1 MADNSNRASFSTP
14 LSVVLIGCG
23 RVAEKH
29 LKAIS
34 KLKNLELKAVVDV
47 NPESCKRLLGSVKG
61 FANVKSYSDYKQAI
75 DEIKPA
81 IVSVTVPSG
90 LHFQIAKYAM
100 EHGSNLLLEK
110 PMTMSVSEAREIYE
124 LSQKT
129 GLKIAMGHIY
139 RYLPIVGLVRQDIAE
154 GKYGKVTHGTIYVRW
169 GHGEDYYQSAAWR
182 GTWKSDGGAL
192 MNQTIHAIDLL
203 VWLMGSEPEEAS
215 AMIAQRLRNIEAEDL
230 GMAVLRLENGAM
242 AQIEGTTAT
251 IPSKHT
257 AEFSVFCENGQLSM
271 GLDSGKPH
279 ISVYGVKPAGKTKK
293 MHGYYIRKQFKEGG
307 LFSYKCALNP
317 HLGIYKDLAESIIE
331 DKNPIADAYAGF
343 SSVDTLL
350 GIYKSAKEGRP
361 VKLPLEENFNSID
374 MTGFFDEKTC

>member
-1 MADNSNRASFSTP
+1 MADNSTTSVQTP
-14 LSVVLIGCG
+14 LPVVLIGCG

-34 KLKNLELKAVVDV
+34 KLKGLELKAVVDV
-47 NPESCKRLLGSVKG
+47 NPESAKRLLESVKG
-61 FANVKSYSDYKQAI
+61 FAGVKQYSDYKTAI
-75 DEIKPA
+75 DEIKPS

-110 PMTMSVSEAREIYE
+110 PMTMSVSEAREIFE
-124 LSQKT
+124 LSEKT
-129 GLKIAMGHIY
+129 GLKLAMGHIY

-169 GHGEDYYQSAAWR
+169 GHGEDYYSSAAWR

-203 VWLMGSEPEEAS
+203 IWLMGSEPEEAQS
-215 AMIAQRLRNIEAEDL
+215 MIARRLRNIEAEDL
-230 GMAVLRLENGAM
+230 GMAVLKLENGAL

-251 IPSKHT
+251 IPSRHT

-279 ISVYGVKPAGKTKK
+279 LNIMTVKSNGKTKK
-293 MHGYYIRKQFKEGG
+293 LNGYYIRRQLKEGG
-307 LFSYKCALNP
+307 MFSYKCALNP
-317 HLGIYKDLAESIIE
+317 HLGIYKDLHDSIIE
-331 DKNPIADAYAGF
+331 NRNPIADAYSGF
-343 SSVDTLL
+343 SSVDTML

-361 VKLPLEENFNSID
+361 VALPLSEDFNTVD
-374 MTGFFDEKTC
+374 MTGFFE

>member
-1 MADNSNRASFSTP
+1 MAENTTANSTSGP
-14 LSVVLIGCG
+14 LPVVLIGCG

-34 KLKNLELKAVVDV
+34 KLKGLELKAVVDV
-47 NPESCKRLLGSVKG
+47 NPESAKRLLSSVKG
-61 FANVKSYSDYKQAI
+61 LGNVKQYSDYKTAI
-75 DEIKPA
+75 DEIKPS

-110 PMTMSVSEAREIYE
+110 PMTMSVSEAREIFE
-124 LSQKT
+124 LSKKT

-139 RYLPIVGLVRQDIAE
+139 RYLPIVGLVREDIAE
-154 GKYGKVTHGTIYVRW
+154 GRYGKVTHGTIYVRW
-169 GHGEDYYQSAAWR
+169 GHGEDYYSSAAWR

-203 VWLMGSEPEEAS
+203 VWLMGSEPEEAQ
-215 AMIAQRLRNIEAEDL
+215 AMIARRLRNIEAEDL
-230 GMAVLRLENGAM
+230 GMAVLRLENGAL

-279 ISVYGVKPAGKTKK
+279 LNIFTVKPDGKLKK
-293 MHGYYIRKQFKEGG
+293 LNGYYIRKQFKEGG
-307 LFSYKCALNP
+307 MFSYKCALNP
-317 HLGIYKDLAESIIE
+317 HLGIYKDLHDSILE
-331 DKNPIADAYAGF
+331 DKNPIADAYSGF

-361 VKLPLEENFNSID
+361 VSLPLDDNFTSTD
-374 MTGFFDEKTC
+374 MTGFFN

>member
-1 MADNSNRASFSTP
+1 
-14 LSVVLIGCG
+14 
-23 RVAEKH
+23 
-29 LKAIS
+29 
-34 KLKNLELKAVVDV
+34 
-47 NPESCKRLLGSVKG
+47 
-61 FANVKSYSDYKQAI
+61 
-75 DEIKPA
+75 
-81 IVSVTVPSG
+81 
-90 LHFQIAKYAM
+90 M
-100 EHGSNLLLEK
+100 EHGCNLLLEK

-124 LSQKT
+124 LSRKT

-203 VWLMGSEPEEAS
+203 VWLMGSEPEEATS
-215 AMIAQRLRNIEAEDL
+215 MIAKRLRNIEAEDL
-230 GMAVLRLENGAM
+230 GMAVLRLENGSL

-279 ISVYGVKPAGKTKK
+279 ISVYGVKPNGKTKK
-293 MHGYYIRKQFKEGG
+293 MNGYYIRRQFKEGG

-317 HLGIYKDLAESIIE
+317 HLGIYKDLFDSILE
-331 DKNPIADAYAGF
+331 DKSPIADAYAGF

-361 VKLPLEENFNSID
+361 VKLPLTEDFNSID
-374 MTGFFDEKTC
+374 MSGFFD

>member
-230 GMAVLRLENGAM
+230 GMAVLRLENGAL

-279 ISVYGVKPAGKTKK
+279 ISVYGVKPDGKTKK
-293 MHGYYIRKQFKEGG
+293 MNGYYIRKQFKEGG

-361 VKLPLEENFNSID
+361 VKLPLGENFNSID

>member
-1 MADNSNRASFSTP
+1 MADNNNS
-14 LSVVLIGCG
+14 LSVSVPLPVIIIGCG

-34 KLKNLELKAVVDV
+34 KLKGLLALAAVVDT
-47 NPESCKRLLGSVKG
+47 NPESAKRLLGSVKG
-61 FANVKSYSDYKQAI
+61 FANTKVYNDYKTAI
-75 DEIKPA
+75 EEVKPS

-90 LHFQIAKYAM
+90 LHYQIAKYAM
-100 EHGSNLLLEK
+100 EHGCNLLLEK
-110 PMTMSVSEAREIYE
+110 PMTMSVSEAREIFE

-169 GHGEDYYQSAAWR
+169 GHGEDYYSSAAWR

-215 AMIAQRLRNIEAEDL
+215 AMIAQRIRNIEAEDL
-230 GMAVLRLENGAM
+230 GMAVLRLENGAL

-279 ISVYGVKPAGKTKK
+279 LNIFTVKPNGKLKK
-293 MHGYYIRKQFKEGG
+293 LNGYYIRKQFKEGG
-307 LFSYKCALNP
+307 MFSYKCALNP
-317 HLGIYKDLAESIIE
+317 HLGIYNDLYESIKTG
-331 DKNPIADAYAGF
+331 KNPIADAYSGF

-350 GIYKSAKEGRP
+350 GIYKSAKEGKP
-361 VKLPLEENFNSID
+361 VALPLTDDFNSVD
-374 MTGFFDEKTC
+374 MTGFFK

>member
-1 MADNSNRASFSTP
+1 MAENTTTSSVSAP
-14 LSVVLIGCG
+14 LSVIIIGCG

-34 KLKNLELKAVVDV
+34 KLKGLELKAVVDT
-47 NPESCKRLLGSVKG
+47 NPDSAKRLLGSVKG
-61 FANVKSYSDYKQAI
+61 FAGVKQYSDYKTAI
-75 DEIKPA
+75 DEVKPS

-110 PMTMSVSEAREIYE
+110 PMTMSVSEAREIFE
-124 LSQKT
+124 LSNKT

-139 RYLPIVGLVRQDIAE
+139 RYLPIVGLIKEDIAE
-154 GKYGKVTHGTIYVRW
+154 GKFGKVTHGSIYVRW
-169 GHGEDYYQSAAWR
+169 GHGEDYYGSAAWR

-215 AMIAQRLRNIEAEDL
+215 AMIAQRIRKIEAEDL
-230 GMAVLRLENGAM
+230 GMAVLRLENGAL

-279 ISVYGVKPAGKTKK
+279 LNIFTVKPNGKLKK
-293 MHGYYIRKQFKEGG
+293 LNGYYIRKQFKEGG

-317 HLGIYKDLAESIIE
+317 HLGIYKDLCDSIIE
-331 DKNPIADAYAGF
+331 DKDPIADAYSGF

-350 GIYKSAKEGRP
+350 GIYKSAKEGKP
-361 VKLPLEENFNSID
+361 VALPLKDDFNSVD
-374 MTGFFDEKTC
+374 MTGYFE

>member
-1 MADNSNRASFSTP
+1 MAENTTTSSVSMP
-14 LSVVLIGCG
+14 LSVIIIGCG

-34 KLKNLELKAVVDV
+34 KLKGLELKAVVDT
-47 NPESCKRLLGSVKG
+47 NPDSAKRLLDSVKG
-61 FANVKSYSDYKQAI
+61 FAGVKQFSDYKAAI
-75 DEIKPA
+75 DEIKPS

-90 LHFQIAKYAM
+90 LHYQIAKYAM

-110 PMTMSVSEAREIYE
+110 PMTMSISEAREIYE

-139 RYLPIVGLVRQDIAE
+139 RYLPIVGLIKDDIAE
-154 GKYGKVTHGTIYVRW
+154 GTYGKVTHGSIYVRW
-169 GHGEDYYQSAAWR
+169 GHGEDYYKSAAWR

-203 VWLMGSEPEEAS
+203 VWLMGSEPEEAT
-215 AMIAQRLRNIEAEDL
+215 AMIAQRIRNIEAEDL
-230 GMAVLRLENGAM
+230 GMAVLRLENGAL

-257 AEFSVFCENGQLSM
+257 AEFSVFCENAQLTM

-279 ISVYGVKPAGKTKK
+279 IAVYGTKPNGKLKK
-293 MHGYYIRKQFKEGG
+293 LNGYYIRKQFKAGG
-307 LFSYKCALNP
+307 LFSFKCALNP
-317 HLGIYKDLAESIIE
+317 HLGIYKDLCDSIIE
-331 DKNPIADAYAGF
+331 NKNPIADAYSGF

-361 VKLPLEENFNSID
+361 VSLPLSDDFNSVD
-374 MTGFFDEKTC
+374 MTGFFN

>member
-1 MADNSNRASFSTP
+1 MADNSTIPVSTP
-14 LSVVLIGCG
+14 LPVVLIGCG

-34 KLKNLELKAVVDV
+34 KLKGLELKAVVDV
-47 NPESCKRLLGSVKG
+47 NPESAKRLLGSVKG
-61 FANVKSYSDYKQAI
+61 FSSVKQYSDYKTAI

-110 PMTMSVSEAREIYE
+110 PMTMSVSEAREIFE
-124 LSQKT
+124 LSKKT

-169 GHGEDYYQSAAWR
+169 GHGEDYYSSAAWR

-203 VWLMGSEPEEAS
+203 IWLMGSEPEQAQ
-215 AMIAQRLRNIEAEDL
+215 AMIAKRLRNIEAEDL
-230 GMAVLRLENGAM
+230 GMAVLRLENGAL

-251 IPSKHT
+251 IPSRHT

-279 ISVYGVKPAGKTKK
+279 LNIYSVKENGKTKK
-293 MHGYYIRKQFKEGG
+293 LNGYYIRKQFKEGG
-307 LFSYKCALNP
+307 MFSYKCALNP
-317 HLGIYKDLAESIIE
+317 HLGIYKDLHDSIIGNR
-331 DKNPIADAYAGF
+331 NPIADAYSGF
-343 SSVDTLL
+343 SSVDTML
-350 GIYKSAKEGRP
+350 GIYQSAKEGRP
-361 VKLPLEENFNSID
+361 VDLPLENDFNTVD
-374 MTGFFDEKTC
+374 MTGFFN

>member
-230 GMAVLRLENGAM
+230 GMAVLRLENGAL

-279 ISVYGVKPAGKTKK
+279 ISVYGVKPDGKTKK
-293 MHGYYIRKQFKEGG
+293 MNGYYIRKQFKKGG

>member
-1 MADNSNRASFSTP
+1 MSDNTTSTTFKTP

-23 RVAEKH
+23 RVSEKH

-34 KLKNLELKAVVDV
+34 KLKFLELKAVVDV
-47 NPESCKRLLGSVKG
+47 NPESAKNLLKSVKG
-61 FANVKSYSDYKQAI
+61 FANVKQYCDYKQAI
-75 DEIKPA
+75 DEIHPA

-90 LHFQIAKYAM
+90 LHYQIAKYAM

-110 PMTMSVSEAREIYE
+110 PMTMSVSEARDIYE

-139 RYLPIVGLVRQDIAE
+139 RYLPIVGLIRQDIAK
-154 GKYGKVTHGTIYVRW
+154 GTFGKVTHGTIYVRW
-169 GHGEDYYQSAAWR
+169 GHGEDYYSSAAWR

-203 VWLMGSEPEEAS
+203 IWLMGSEPEEAS
-215 AMIAQRLRNIEAEDL
+215 AMIAKRLRNIEAEDL
-230 GMAVLRLENGAM
+230 GMAVLRLENGAL

-257 AEFSVFCENGQLSM
+257 AEFSVFCENGQLTM

-279 ISVYGVKPAGKTKK
+279 IAVYKRKENGKTKK
-293 MHGYYIRKQFKEGG
+293 LNGYYIRKQLKEGG
-307 LFSYKCALNP
+307 IFSFKCALNP
-317 HLGIYKDLAESIIE
+317 HLGIYKDLGEAILEN
-331 DKNPIADAYAGF
+331 KAPIADAYAGY
-343 SSVDTLL
+343 SSVDTLM
-350 GIYKSAKEGRP
+350 GIYKSAKEGHP
-361 VKLPLEENFNSID
+361 VTLPLEENFNSID
-374 MTGFFDEKTC
+374 MTGYFD

>member
-1 MADNSNRASFSTP
+1 MADNTNTTSTSST

-34 KLKNLELKAVVDV
+34 KLKGLELKAVVDV
-47 NPESCKRLLGSVKG
+47 NPDSAKRLLGSVKG
-61 FANVKSYSDYKQAI
+61 FANVKTFTDYKAAI
-75 DEIKPA
+75 DEIKPS

-110 PMTMSVSEAREIYE
+110 PMTMSVSEAREIFE
-124 LSQKT
+124 LSKKT

-154 GKYGKVTHGTIYVRW
+154 GKYGKVTHGSIYVRW
-169 GHGEDYYQSAAWR
+169 GHGEDYYSSAAWR

-215 AMIAQRLRNIEAEDL
+215 AMIAQRIRNIEAEDL
-230 GMAVLRLENGAM
+230 GMAVLRLENGAL

-251 IPSKHT
+251 IPSKHS
-257 AEFSVFCENGQLSM
+257 AEFTVFCENGQLSM
-271 GLDSGKPH
+271 GLESGKPH
-279 ISVYGVKPAGKTKK
+279 LNLVTVKPDGKIKK
-293 MHGYYIRKQFKEGG
+293 LNGYYIRKQFKEGG
-307 LFSYKCALNP
+307 MFSYKCALNP
-317 HLGIYKDLAESIIE
+317 HLGIYNDLYDSITN
-331 DKNPIADAYAGF
+331 DKNPIADAYSGF

-350 GIYKSAKEGRP
+350 GIYKSAKEGKP
-361 VKLPLEENFNSID
+361 VALPLSDDFTSVD
-374 MTGFFDEKTC
+374 MTGFFK

>member
-1 MADNSNRASFSTP
+1 MAENSTTTVSNNLP
-14 LSVVLIGCG
+14 VIIIGCG

-34 KLKNLELKAVVDV
+34 KLKGLELKAVVDV
-47 NPESCKRLLGSVKG
+47 NEESAKRLLGSVKG
-61 FANVKSYSDYKQAI
+61 FAGTKIYSDYKTAI
-75 DEIKPA
+75 DEVKPS

-100 EHGSNLLLEK
+100 EHGCNLLLEK
-110 PMTMSVSEAREIYE
+110 PMTMSVSEAREIFD

-129 GLKIAMGHIY
+129 NLKIAMGHIY
-139 RYLPIVGLVRQDIAE
+139 RYLPIVGLLKEDIAS
-154 GKYGKVTHGTIYVRW
+154 GKYGKVTHGSIYVRW

-215 AMIAQRLRNIEAEDL
+215 AMIAQRIRNIEAEDL
-230 GMAVLRLENGAM
+230 GMAVLRLENGSL

-257 AEFSVFCENGQLSM
+257 AEFSVFCENAQLTM

-279 ISVYGVKPAGKTKK
+279 LNIFSAKPNGKTKK
-293 MHGYYIRKQFKEGG
+293 LNGFYIRKQFKTGG

-317 HLGIYKDLAESIIE
+317 HLGIYKDLCESINE
-331 DKNPIADAYAGF
+331 NRNPIADAYSGF

-361 VKLPLEENFNSID
+361 VSLPLTEDFNSTD
-374 MTGFFDEKTC
+374 MTGFFE

>member
-1 MADNSNRASFSTP
+1 MAANSTAANNMAP
-14 LSVVLIGCG
+14 LPVVLIGCG

-34 KLKNLELKAVVDV
+34 KLKGLALKAVVDV
-47 NPESCKRLLGSVKG
+47 NPDSAKRLLNSVKG
-61 FANVKSYSDYKQAI
+61 FSDVKIFNDYKEAI

-90 LHFQIAKYAM
+90 LHYQIAKYAM

-129 GLKIAMGHIY
+129 GLKVAMGHIY
-139 RYLPIVGLVRQDIAE
+139 RYLPIVGLVREDIAE

-169 GHGEDYYQSAAWR
+169 GHGEDYYSSAAWR

-203 VWLMGSEPEEAS
+203 VWLMGSEPEQAQ
-215 AMIAQRLRNIEAEDL
+215 AMIAKRIRNIEAEDL
-230 GMAVLRLENGAM
+230 GMAVLKLENGAL

-279 ISVYGVKPAGKTKK
+279 LNILSVKPDGKTKK
-293 MHGYYIRKQFKEGG
+293 LNGYYIRKQFKKGG

-317 HLGIYKDLAESIIE
+317 HLGIYKDLFDSIVE
-331 DKNPIADAYAGF
+331 NKAPIADAYAGF

-361 VKLPLEENFNSID
+361 VDLPLKDNFTSTD
-374 MTGFFDEKTC
+374 MTGFFD

>member
-1 MADNSNRASFSTP
+1 MAGDQTSTSFSTP
-14 LSVVLIGCG
+14 LGVVLIGCG

-34 KLKNLELKAVVDV
+34 KLKGLELKAVVDV
-47 NPESCKRLLGSVKG
+47 NPDSCKRLLNSVKG
-61 FANVKSYSDYKQAI
+61 FKDVKQYSDYKQAI

-124 LSQKT
+124 ISKKT

-203 VWLMGSEPEEAS
+203 VWLMGSEPEEAT
-215 AMIAQRLRNIEAEDL
+215 AMIAKRLRNIEAEDL
-230 GMAVLRLENGAM
+230 GMAVLRLENGSL

-279 ISVYGVKPAGKTKK
+279 ISVFGVKPDGKTKK
-293 MHGYYIRKQFKEGG
+293 LNGYYIRKQFKEGG

-317 HLGIYKDLAESIIE
+317 HLGIYKDLSDSIIE
-331 DKNPIADAYAGF
+331 NKNPIADAYAGF
-343 SSVDTLL
+343 SSVETLL

-361 VKLPLEENFNSID
+361 VKLPLEGDFNSID
-374 MTGFFDEKTC
+374 MTGYFE

>member
-34 KLKNLELKAVVDV
+34 KLKNLKLKAVVDV

-230 GMAVLRLENGAM
+230 GMAVLRLENGAL

-279 ISVYGVKPAGKTKK
+279 ISVYGVKPDGKTKK
-293 MHGYYIRKQFKEGG
+293 MNGYYIRKQFKEGG

>member
-1 MADNSNRASFSTP
+1 MADNTNKATSSST

-34 KLKNLELKAVVDV
+34 KLKGLELKAVVDV
-47 NPESCKRLLGSVKG
+47 NPDSAKRLLGSVKG
-61 FANVKSYSDYKQAI
+61 FANVKTFTDYKVAI
-75 DEIKPA
+75 DEIKPST
-81 IVSVTVPSG
+81 VSVTVPSG

-110 PMTMSVSEAREIYE
+110 PMTMSVSEAREIFE

-154 GKYGKVTHGTIYVRW
+154 GKYGKVTHGSIYVRW
-169 GHGEDYYQSAAWR
+169 GHGEDYYSSAAWR

-215 AMIAQRLRNIEAEDL
+215 AMIAQRIRNIEAEDL
-230 GMAVLRLENGAM
+230 GMAVLRLENGAL

-251 IPSKHT
+251 IPSKHS
-257 AEFSVFCENGQLSM
+257 AEFTVFCENGQLSL
-271 GLDSGKPH
+271 GLESGKPH
-279 ISVYGVKPAGKTKK
+279 LNLVTVKPDGKIKK
-293 MHGYYIRKQFKEGG
+293 LNGYYIRKQFKEGG
-307 LFSYKCALNP
+307 MFSYKCALNP
-317 HLGIYKDLAESIIE
+317 HLGIYNDLYESITTGK
-331 DKNPIADAYAGF
+331 DPIADAYSGF

-350 GIYKSAKEGRP
+350 GIYKSAKEGKP
-361 VKLPLEENFNSID
+361 VALPLSDDFNSVD
-374 MTGFFDEKTC
+374 MTGFFK